1 MKGVAREVTVSVAIQ
16 EPSHRSNA
24 MEKFVQRHEA
34 DVIGVLC
41 GFDRLLFRG
50 TLRSI
55 SYGDGLDRFLGA
67 VGVKYRDFG
76 DFAQRQSDRLK
87 RHAEAIAKRAGRP
100 FQYLY
105 SSSRSKEQV
114 ARSIAA
120 RDGIEEGLIC
130 VLRCVEPCMSFSI
143 RRDDKGAWRFVGR
156 ERKCLHLYFYYL
168 DREFG
173 LMHVR
178 LATWLPFGIQVCL
191 NGREYLARRMR
202 RAGIGFEQRDN
213 CFVRIDD
220 LPRAQRMMRE
230 LEQRKWD
237 PFLNALARRVNPLPG
252 PRGGLANL
260 RGYYWS
266 IRESEYATDVMFKDA
281 AALARV
287 YPTLVEHAIRRLGC
301 HDVLRFLGRRT
312 TPGRFAGEA
321 SASLQVRAEGLRV
334 KHWAEENSIK
344 MYDKRQSV
352 LRVETTI
359 NNVRRFK
366 VRRMSNWKGVRRMR
380 WIPMRF
386 GLADL
391 DRRVEISRA
400 ANERYL
406 EALAV
411 VDVPA
416 APARTLLDPVSR
428 RVVEDDRPYR
438 ALRPVNPDDAR
449 VFKAVM
455 AGQFLLRGFTNRQL
469 RQCLAG
475 TPPAAATPP
484 PGHPP
489 PDPKQTRRESAR
501 ITRTLRL
508 LRAHGLIRKITG
520 TRYYRVTANGHRTM
534 SAALQLRDADV
545 AKLVA

>member
-1 MKGVAREVTVSVAIQ
+1 MD
-16 EPSHRSNA
+16 
-24 MEKFVQRHEA
+24 KFVQRHEQ
-34 DVIGVLC
+34 DVIGVLS

-55 SYGDGLDRFLGA
+55 SYGEGLDRFLGA
-67 VGVKYRDFG
+67 VGVKYKDFG
-76 DFAQRQSDRLK
+76 DFAQGLSERLK
-87 RHAEAIAKRAGRP
+87 ENAQAMARRAGRP
-100 FQYLY
+100 SVYLY
-105 SSSRSKEQV
+105 GSGQSKEQV
-114 ARSIAA
+114 ARSIAD
-120 RDGIEEGLIC
+120 RDGIEEGLVC

-143 RRDDKGAWRFVGR
+143 RRSDKGAWRFVGQ

-213 CFVRIDD
+213 CFTRIDD
-220 LPRAQRMMRE
+220 LPRAQRMMQD
-230 LEQRKWD
+230 LETRKWD
-237 PFLNALARRVNPLPG
+237 RLLDALARRVNPLPG
-252 PRGGLANL
+252 PRGGLADL

-266 IRESEYATDVMFKDA
+266 VRESEYATDVMFKDA

-287 YPTLVEHAIRRLGC
+287 YPSLVEHAIRRFGC

-312 TPGRFAGEA
+312 TPGRFVGEA
-321 SASLQVRAEGLRV
+321 SANLQVRAEGVRV

-344 MYDKRQSV
+344 MYDKQQSV
-352 LRVETTI
+352 LRIETTV

-366 VRRMSNWKGVRRMR
+366 VRRMTNWKGVRRMR

-416 APARTLLDPVSR
+416 PARALLDPVSR
-428 RVVEDDRPYR
+428 RVVENQRPYR
-438 ALRPVNPDDAR
+438 ALRPVSPEEAN

-455 AGQFLLRGFTNRQL
+455 SGQFLLRGFTNRQL
-469 RQCLAG
+469 RQCLA
-475 TPPAAATPP
+475 PSPQPA
-484 PGHPP
+484 
-489 PDPKQTRRESAR
+489 PDAKEARRESGR
-501 ITRTLRL
+501 CTRRLRL
-508 LRAHGLIRKITG
+508 LRAHGLIRKVTG
-520 TRYYRVTANGHRTM
+520 TRYYRVTANGQRIM
-534 SAALQLRDADV
+534 GAALKLRDADV
-545 AKLVA
+545 ATMAA